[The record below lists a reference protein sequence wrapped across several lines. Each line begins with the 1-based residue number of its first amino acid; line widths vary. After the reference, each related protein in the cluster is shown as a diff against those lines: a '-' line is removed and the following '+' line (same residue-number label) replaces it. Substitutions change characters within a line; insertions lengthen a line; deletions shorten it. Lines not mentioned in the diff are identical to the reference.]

1 MLSPNSWLPN
11 IYPLPETGKVTISHG
26 YPIVFACGSIIT
38 GRFHQAVTRG
48 EGSNWIL
55 SKALV
60 RSQGQ
65 EDSRWVAFTANQHVR
80 KMGKKVLL
88 AVITGASLLNFSAGA
103 LDQSAPFGFSWGPV
117 NKVPRPSVATRD
129 DNITR
134 LTYFRD
140 RLPPNFRYTEEIV
153 LEVCKNEGLQQIIW
167 ITRLL
172 SEAKERDRVQ
182 AILAEGMRRY
192 GEAEISEQGVVNW
205 SAGRTV
211 MARTS
216 DEQGLHRIIMVS
228 TGPGYD
234 ACSQE
239 HGHPLSD
246 HWMKLLPNHGA
257 R

>member
-1 MLSPNSWLPN
+1 MR
-11 IYPLPETGKVTISHG
+11 
-26 YPIVFACGSIIT
+26 VFNKSFG
-38 GRFHQAVTRG
+38 
-48 EGSNWIL
+48 
-55 SKALV
+55 
-60 RSQGQ
+60 
-65 EDSRWVAFTANQHVR
+65 
-80 KMGKKVLL
+80 L
-88 AVITGASLLNFSAGA
+88 A
-103 LDQSAPFGFSWGPV
+103 
-117 NKVPRPSVATRD
+117 
-129 DNITR
+129 
-134 LTYFRD
+134 
-140 RLPPNFRYTEEIV
+140 
-153 LEVCKNEGLQQIIW
+153 
-167 ITRLL
+167 RLL
-172 SEAKERDRVQ
+172 SETEERDRVQ
-182 AILAEGMRRY
+182 AILDEGMRRY

>member
-1 MLSPNSWLPN
+1 MRPRNCVRVWLNCHRPLSTSPSLAGRGR
-11 IYPLPETGKVTISHG
+11 IG
-26 YPIVFACGSIIT
+26 Y
-38 GRFHQAVTRG
+38 HQRRLFEARG
-48 EGSNWIL
+48 
-55 SKALV
+55 
-60 RSQGQ
+60 QG
-65 EDSRWVAFTANQHVR
+65 DSRLGNFTANQHVR

-88 AVITGASLLNFSAGA
+88 AVVTGASLLNLSAGA

-117 NKVPRPSVATRD
+117 DKVPRPSLATRD
-129 DNITR
+129 ENITR

-140 RLPPNFRYTEEIV
+140 RLPPNFRNTEEIV
-153 LEVCKNEGLQQIIW
+153 LEVCKNDGLQQIIW
-167 ITRLL
+167 ISRLL
-172 SEAKERDRVQ
+172 SETEERDRVQ

-211 MARTS
+211 LARTS
-216 DEQGLHRIIMVS
+216 DEQGLHRIVMVS

-234 ACSQE
+234 TCSKE

-246 HWMKLLPNHGA
+246 HWMKFLPNNGS

>member
-1 MLSPNSWLPN
+1 MGRIGYYEKRFVRSMN
-11 IYPLPETGKVTISHG
+11 IL
-26 YPIVFACGSIIT
+26 
-38 GRFHQAVTRG
+38 
-48 EGSNWIL
+48 EGSRL
-55 SKALV
+55 TA
-60 RSQGQ
+60 SQYI
-65 EDSRWVAFTANQHVR
+65 RNMR
-80 KMGKKVLL
+80 KKVLL
-88 AVITGASLLNFSAGA
+88 AVVICASLLSFPAGGF
-103 LDQSAPFGFSWGPV
+103 DQFAPFGFSWGPV
-117 NKVPRPSVATRD
+117 DKVPRPSFATRD
-129 DNITR
+129 GNVTLLVYR
-134 LTYFRD
+134 RD
-140 RLPPNFRYTEEIV
+140 RLPPNELRDTEEIV
-153 LEVCKNEGLQQIIW
+153 LEVCKNEGLQQIVW
-167 ITRLL
+167 MSRLL
-172 SEAKERDRVQ
+172 SDTEEHDKVQ

-192 GEAEISEQGVVNW
+192 GEADISEQGIVNW